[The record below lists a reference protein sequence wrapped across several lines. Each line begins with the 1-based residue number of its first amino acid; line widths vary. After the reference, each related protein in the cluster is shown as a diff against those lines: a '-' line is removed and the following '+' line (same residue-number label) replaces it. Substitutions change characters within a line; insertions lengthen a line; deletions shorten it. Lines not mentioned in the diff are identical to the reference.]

1 VTSLGFGAGLEEEG
15 FIPRV
20 WDLRHS
26 LTVDDA
32 WYVAVAEALDTS
44 LVTADRRL
52 TSASGPPAQIVL
64 MSG

>member
-1 VTSLGFGAGLEEEG
+1 MTSLGLGAGLEEEG

-32 WYVAVAEALDTS
+32 LYVALAEALDTS
-44 LVTADRRL
+44 LVTAHRRL
-52 TSASGPPAQIVL
+52 TSASGAPAQIVL